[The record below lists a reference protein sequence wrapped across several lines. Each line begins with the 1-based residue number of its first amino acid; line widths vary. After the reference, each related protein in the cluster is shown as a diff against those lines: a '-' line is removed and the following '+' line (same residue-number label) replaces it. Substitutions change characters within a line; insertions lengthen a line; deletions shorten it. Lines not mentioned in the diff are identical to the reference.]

1 MDVKYTN
8 LYKPLIEKEE
18 RISKNLIR
26 PRNLYRISLYQY
38 SDGVTRSLS
47 GIDSSLFFV
56 TGIFERKIHGIKI
69 SEMKP
74 EYFFE
79 WFKKIMDMDKRKE
92 ESIDEMK
99 KLEDLVIVADR
110 GGQRLYDGYIK
121 PSPILKRFGS
131 PFRSYNI
138 DGLRYIQEVQFKKNI
153 LKENIL

>member
-18 RISKNLIR
+18 RVSKSLIR
-26 PRNLYRISLYQY
+26 PRNLYRISLYEY
-38 SDGVTRSLS
+38 SDGVARNLS
-47 GIDSSLFFV
+47 GVNSSLFFV